1 MGMKAV
7 GIVTESF
14 SVVERNTKLPPFE
27 GILVWNRILWL
38 SAGALL
44 MLITYS
50 RFKFSQTVIKAKKDK
65 KQRSGLPAR
74 FEIPAV
80 KRDFSFKQN
89 LLQCFKLIKL
99 EFTEIIGSANFI
111 AIVFAGIILLVVS
124 VFQSGKLYETQ
135 TLPVTYQ
142 VLEVLNGN
150 FMIIS
155 FIILLIYAGETLW
168 KAREHKLDGIF
179 DSQPLP
185 DWVTMF
191 SKFLALLLVQL
202 CLIIMAT
209 AVGIIYQYAK
219 HFDQIELGLYAA
231 NIGLQMIYIFLLT
244 SLIFFIHTLANKK
257 FAGHA
262 LAIGVF
268 VGLQFISFLGLEHPL
283 FKYAGGADWVYSD
296 MNGFGN
302 TLDKWTAFMS
312 YWGLLAMIMLVVS
325 LLFYPRG
332 KETALRQRWHIAQQ
346 RFSLS
351 HKYLILVLL
360 LGFIGMGSY
369 IYYNENT
376 IGNFKRSST
385 IEKERAQFEK
395 KYRHYNGISQPRY
408 TDIYVEADIFPADNR
423 AQIYGVLKAENKTGQ
438 NIDSLIIFLNP
449 DIDYEY
455 FNVSLQYRAN
465 LADTDLGI
473 YSYIFTQPLMPGEKL
488 EIEFN
493 CRLEQK
499 GYHPFTAVVQNGT
512 FFNSMMFFPHLGY
525 TDSFELLSEEKR
537 RKYDLP
543 EKLRMARVDDEKA
556 RMNNYISSDAD
567 WVNYEAVVST
577 APNQTAITPG
587 YLLETWQQNGR
598 NYFHY
603 KMDHPVLNFFCYVS
617 AEYEKK
623 LDVWKNSAGEEVELT
638 VYYNHKHPYN
648 IDRML
653 KALKSGLDYY
663 TTNFG
668 SYPDRQVRILEFPR
682 YSAYAQSFANTI
694 PYSESVGFVAD
705 VQDRQDNIDYPF
717 FITAHELAHQW
728 WAHQVIGANVQG
740 CVLMSEALAQYSALM
755 VMEKE
760 YGKHQIGKFL
770 RHELNSYLMG
780 RGNESREETP
790 LYLVEN
796 QQYIHYNKGAI
807 TMYALRDFC
816 GEKAVN
822 SALKKYL
829 NATAYQ
835 QPPYT
840 NSLEFMQYIQ
850 EVVPD
855 SISYIIDDWFK
866 NITLYNNKMT
876 SAVCTKESERRYVI
890 DLEFQTDKFYADG
903 LGKETP
909 APMNDLVEI
918 VIFGNAYI
926 NGVQVEKPV
935 YSKKIRLSSG
945 KHNLSVVTKRMPTK
959 AGIDGMHKLIDKF
972 LWDNVIN
979 VEFKEE

>member
-1 MGMKAV
+1 
-7 GIVTESF
+7 
-14 SVVERNTKLPPFE
+14 
-27 GILVWNRILWL
+27 
-38 SAGALL
+38 
-44 MLITYS
+44 
-50 RFKFSQTVIKAKKDK
+50 
-65 KQRSGLPAR
+65 
-74 FEIPAV
+74 
-80 KRDFSFKQN
+80 
-89 LLQCFKLIKL
+89 
-99 EFTEIIGSANFI
+99 
-111 AIVFAGIILLVVS
+111 
-124 VFQSGKLYETQ
+124 
-135 TLPVTYQ
+135 
-142 VLEVLNGN
+142 
-150 FMIIS
+150 
-155 FIILLIYAGETLW
+155 
-168 KAREHKLDGIF
+168 
-179 DSQPLP
+179 
-185 DWVTMF
+185 
-191 SKFLALLLVQL
+191 
-202 CLIIMAT
+202 
-209 AVGIIYQYAK
+209 
-219 HFDQIELGLYAA
+219 
-231 NIGLQMIYIFLLT
+231 
-244 SLIFFIHTLANKK
+244 
-257 FAGHA
+257 
-262 LAIGVF
+262 
-268 VGLQFISFLGLEHPL
+268 
-283 FKYAGGADWVYSD
+283 
-296 MNGFGN
+296 
-302 TLDKWTAFMS
+302 
-312 YWGLLAMIMLVVS
+312 
-325 LLFYPRG
+325 
-332 KETALRQRWHIAQQ
+332 
-346 RFSLS
+346 
-351 HKYLILVLL
+351 
-360 LGFIGMGSY
+360 
-369 IYYNENT
+369 
-376 IGNFKRSST
+376 
-385 IEKERAQFEK
+385 
-395 KYRHYNGISQPRY
+395 
-408 TDIYVEADIFPADNR
+408 
-423 AQIYGVLKAENKTGQ
+423 
-438 NIDSLIIFLNP
+438 
-449 DIDYEY
+449 
-455 FNVSLQYRAN
+455 
-465 LADTDLGI
+465 
-473 YSYIFTQPLMPGEKL
+473 
-488 EIEFN
+488 
-493 CRLEQK
+493 
-499 GYHPFTAVVQNGT
+499 
-512 FFNSMMFFPHLGY
+512 
-525 TDSFELLSEEKR
+525 
-537 RKYDLP
+537 
-543 EKLRMARVDDEKA
+543 
-556 RMNNYISSDAD
+556 
-567 WVNYEAVVST
+567 
-577 APNQTAITPG
+577 
-587 YLLETWQQNGR
+587 
-598 NYFHY
+598 
-603 KMDHPVLNFFCYVS
+603 MDHPVLNFFCYVS